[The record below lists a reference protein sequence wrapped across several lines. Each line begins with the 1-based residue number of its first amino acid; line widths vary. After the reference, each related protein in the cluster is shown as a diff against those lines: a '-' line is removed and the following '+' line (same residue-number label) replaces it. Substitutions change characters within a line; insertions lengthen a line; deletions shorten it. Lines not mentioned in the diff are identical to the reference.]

1 MKYLSIVFLFLI
13 INNSYS
19 QKYSEKLDTVYFY
32 DSQARHDS
40 IDVVCLENQKRKED
54 SIQKL
59 IAENNIE
66 LAWTSSVKGCGYGG
80 NYYSNPNCYLKQ
92 YWEGVISMEG
102 QFENGSRVG
111 VWKTYFETGVLHSY
125 TEYSFFEYKWNGK
138 IKQKPRIIGDV
149 ILYRKSG
156 KEHKRLHYP
165 KE

>member
-1 MKYLSIVFLFLI
+1 MKYLSIVFLLLI

-19 QKYSEKLDTVYFY
+19 QKYSEQLDTVYFY

-59 IAENNIE
+59 IAEN
-66 LAWTSSVKGCGYGG
+66 KGGLFGWSNSCNYGD
-80 NYYSNPNCYLKQ
+80 YNPNCYIKQ

-111 VWKTYFETGVLHSY
+111 VWKTYYKTGVLESY
-125 TEYSFFEYKWNGK
+125 TQYSFFTYKRNGK

-165 KE
+165 KG